1 MNISGDLLSFRSQL
15 NLKKG
20 DLTIANISFHN
31 KLITTHTNYVLKE
44 VKFVCDSK
52 FKIEIAKTIRVVLW
66 FNLI

>member
-15 NLKKG
+15 NLKKAIWQ
-20 DLTIANISFHN
+20 LLIFLFI
-31 KLITTHTNYVLKE
+31 ITTHKNYVLKE

-52 FKIEIAKTIRVVLW
+52 FKIEIAKTIMVVLW